1 MRFQAYLRV
10 LNDEATIRHF
20 HQETNIPGSVIEP
33 LKTSREGTE
42 QVWWQW
48 HSAKVD
54 LDGADIDGGTKD
66 LLQRHR
72 AFFEDIEKYRG
83 PEADTYLELVTY
95 HRENEEPQGLYLSSE
110 TILLLSELRASLDID
125 CVYDVLNNF
134 PKEFHAEK

>member
-1 MRFQAYLRV
+1 MRFEAYLRV
-10 LNDEATIRHF
+10 LNDEASIRKL

-33 LKTSREGTE
+33 LKARGEGTE
-42 QVWWQW
+42 KVLWQW

-54 LDGADIDGGTKD
+54 IDGADIDRGIK
-66 LLQRHR
+66 LLLARYR
-72 AFFEDIEKYRG
+72 PFFEDIERYRG

-95 HRENEEPQGLYLSSE
+95 HGENEEPRGLYLSSE
-110 TILLLSELRASLDID
+110 TISVLSELGAALDND